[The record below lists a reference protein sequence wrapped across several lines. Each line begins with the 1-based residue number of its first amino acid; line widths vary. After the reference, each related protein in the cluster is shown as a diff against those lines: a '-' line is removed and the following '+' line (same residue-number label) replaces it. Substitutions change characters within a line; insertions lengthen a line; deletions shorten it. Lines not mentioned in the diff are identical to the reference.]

1 MATLRP
7 RILPVE
13 AMVTPIFR
21 LLVGAALLAL
31 SPAMPARD
39 TASDTRPPPTPDPVV
54 VDSKQPGP
62 VTVERVL
69 PNGMKV
75 LVREDRRSP
84 TVVHLV
90 LYRIGSFDE
99 INGLTGVSHA
109 LEHMMFKGT
118 KTLGVGEFSRRVAER
133 GGRENAFTSRDYTGY
148 FQQIHRDHLPEMM
161 KLEADRMANLVVDDA
176 ELESA
181 TEALAS
187 RIATKSPVGLRRM
200 KRLVNDGLEQP
211 AGTALRMELL
221 ASEAYAPWAV
231 AERQRFGH
239 EVHLAAIRA
248 AGTAAALGDWSE
260 AQRWASRA
268 IELERIDES
277 AWRILMRAH
286 QGSGRR
292 SEALRCY
299 FELRAFL
306 SDELGSDPS
315 PETSQLYL
323 ELLRAD
329 DTGTQMLD
337 AREELRGLVAL
348 MRRTVSSL
356 PGVQVPGEDR
366 ALVAMAVDLIG
377 VS

>member
-1 MATLRP
+1 MHIRVMGTTGVASAQGDVGPGVFGGIKPRQILEILAVCAGTPVAKDKLAELLWDGHPPKSYLATLESYVCVLRRGLRKVGASGSAIMTVP
-7 RILPVE
+7 QGYLLDPDRLPVD
-13 AMVTPIFR
+13 VVDFR
-21 LLVGAALLAL
+21 RLVERAHRERSEPSVALALLV
-31 SPAMPARD
+31 R
-39 TASDTRPPPTPDPVV
+39 
-54 VDSKQPGP
+54 
-62 VTVERVL
+62 
-69 PNGMKV
+69 
-75 LVREDRRSP
+75 
-84 TVVHLV
+84 
-90 LYRIGSFDE
+90 
-99 INGLTGVSHA
+99 A
-109 LEHMMFKGT
+109 LES
-118 KTLGVGEFSRRVAER
+118 VR
-133 GGRENAFTSRDYTGY
+133 G
-148 FQQIHRDHLPEMM
+148 
-161 KLEADRMANLVVDDA
+161 
-176 ELESA
+176 
-181 TEALAS
+181 
-187 RIATKSPVGLRRM
+187 
-200 KRLVNDGLEQP
+200 
-211 AGTALRMELL
+211 ELL

-268 IELERIDES
+268 IELNRIDES

-299 FELRAFL
+299 FELRALL

-329 DTGTQMLD
+329 DSGAQMLD

-348 MRRTVSSL
+348 MRRTVSGL
-356 PGVQVPGEDR
+356 PGIQVPGEDR

>member
-1 MATLRP
+1 MHIRVMGTTGVASAQGDVGPGVFGGIKPRQILEILAVCAGTPVAKDKLAELLWDGHPPKSYLATLESYVCVLRRGLRKVGASGSAIMTVP
-7 RILPVE
+7 QGYLLDPDRLPVD
-13 AMVTPIFR
+13 VVDFR
-21 LLVGAALLAL
+21 RLVERAHRERSEPSVALALLV
-31 SPAMPARD
+31 R
-39 TASDTRPPPTPDPVV
+39 
-54 VDSKQPGP
+54 
-62 VTVERVL
+62 
-69 PNGMKV
+69 
-75 LVREDRRSP
+75 
-84 TVVHLV
+84 
-90 LYRIGSFDE
+90 
-99 INGLTGVSHA
+99 A
-109 LEHMMFKGT
+109 LES
-118 KTLGVGEFSRRVAER
+118 VR
-133 GGRENAFTSRDYTGY
+133 G
-148 FQQIHRDHLPEMM
+148 
-161 KLEADRMANLVVDDA
+161 
-176 ELESA
+176 
-181 TEALAS
+181 
-187 RIATKSPVGLRRM
+187 
-200 KRLVNDGLEQP
+200 
-211 AGTALRMELL
+211 ELL

-268 IELERIDES
+268 IELDRIDES

-299 FELRAFL
+299 FELRALL

-315 PETSQLYL
+315 PDTSQLYL

-348 MRRTVSSL
+348 MRRTVSGL